1 MRCSSSSKTCE
12 PKKMSEL
19 SSKLLMLIKNFIGSQ
34 WKDFKFDSIIS
45 QSFFVPVI
53 ILDLGSV
60 IPNSYKV
67 FFII

>member
-1 MRCSSSSKTCE
+1 MCRSSSSKTCE

-34 WKDFKFDSIIS
+34 WKDFKFDSIIG

-53 ILDLGSV
+53 ILDFGSV
-60 IPNSYKV
+60 IPNSQKV
-67 FFII
+67 FFSI